1 MASKYTE
8 RVTIPLTEKEKRN
21 WQHAVDISEYRS
33 IPHMVRD
40 IVDFLCDVI
49 EDETRQLDIIV
60 KLVDSDLID
69 GNK

>member
-21 WQHAVDISEYRS
+21 WQHAVDISEYKS

-40 IVDFLCDVI
+40 IVDYLCDMI
-49 EDETRQLDIIV
+49 EDEERELNIIV
-60 KLVDSDLID
+60 KLAPAGDDWD
-69 GNK
+69 D